1 MVHWFSE
8 SDCLHKREKRLMES
22 ITVSG
27 RYPSSLAR
35 WVYTANSLHMVFDF
49 GYNHD
54 GRFWKTLSTI
64 PNFCRKETFPWIH
77 PNSMGIT
84 FLAPEKCLFTFSR
97 SRNRGLLQAM
107 FPIGFCEEDFPSG
120 KFWEKFSCALWE
132 YIIVIVSLA
141 YAAKCQLFCSNSQS
155 FLRNVYLNKKQMYI
169 PPHESHEV

>member
-27 RYPSSLAR
+27 RYPSSLAG

-54 GRFWKTLSTI
+54 GVF
-64 PNFCRKETFPWIH
+64 PNFYRKETFPWIH
-77 PNSMGIT
+77 QNSMGIT

-141 YAAKCQLFCSNSQS
+141 YAAMSTLLQQFTVLFEKCVS
-155 FLRNVYLNKKQMYI
+155 K
-169 PPHESHEV
+169 

>member
-27 RYPSSLAR
+27 RYPSSLAG
-35 WVYTANSLHMVFDF
+35 WVYTANS
-49 GYNHD
+49 
-54 GRFWKTLSTI
+54 
-64 PNFCRKETFPWIH
+64 NFYRRETFPWIH
-77 PNSMGIT
+77 QNSMGIT

-141 YAAKCQLFCSNSQS
+141 YAAMSTLLQQFTVLFEKCVS
-155 FLRNVYLNKKQMYI
+155 R
-169 PPHESHEV
+169 